1 MTSPRTLNAQQ
12 HKRTRWLKPLLL
24 LSSTLA
30 LTGCLSDDQDDLR
43 QWMTDLRANTKPR
56 VTPLTEPKQF
66 VPKSYAEQGA
76 VDPFDPLKLT
86 QALRRETTQ
95 TADNTSLIAP
105 ELARRK
111 EPLEAYPLD
120 AFKMVGSLRK
130 ASTPTALVMLDK
142 LLYQVHPGNYLGQ
155 NYGKIVVITETE
167 IQLRE
172 IIQDPS
178 GDWVERMTTLDL
190 QEGTGVKK

>member
-1 MTSPRTLNAQQ
+1 MTNPSTMTDMPRS
-12 HKRTRWLKPLLL
+12 RGRWLKPLTILGA
-24 LSSTLA
+24 TLA
-30 LTGCLSDDQDDLR
+30 LSGCLSDDQQDLQ

-66 VPKSYAEQGA
+66 IPQSYTQQGA

-86 QALRRETTQ
+86 QALRRDTTQ
-95 TADNTSLIAP
+95 TADNASLIAP

-111 EPLEAYPLD
+111 EPLESYPLD
-120 AFKMVGSLRK
+120 AFRMVGSLRK
-130 ASTPTALVMLDK
+130 ASKPTALVMLDK

-155 NYGKIVVITETE
+155 NYGKIVGITETE